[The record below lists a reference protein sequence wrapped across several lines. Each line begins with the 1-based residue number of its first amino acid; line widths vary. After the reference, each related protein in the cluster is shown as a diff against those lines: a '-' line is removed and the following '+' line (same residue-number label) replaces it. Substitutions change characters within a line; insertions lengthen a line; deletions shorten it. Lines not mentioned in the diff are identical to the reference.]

1 MRRGWVSRS
10 QQRPLTG
17 EVSVPGDKSI
27 THRALILAGLARG
40 RCLIAAPN
48 TGEDV
53 ARTASMLR
61 SLGVECSLDPD
72 KAQAQVQG
80 CGVRGLEEPT
90 SVLDAGNSG
99 TSLRLMTGVCAGIE
113 GLSVLTG
120 DDSLR
125 RRPMLR
131 VVAPLRQMGAR
142 VDGRDHGNLAPLA
155 VRGGA
160 LSGIDIELSVASAQ
174 VKSALLLAGLSAE
187 GTTTVREPGPSR
199 DHTERMLSALDV
211 PVRVGEGSVAID
223 GGHEVPAFRAVV
235 PGDISSAMFL
245 IVAASIVPGSD
256 LTITGVGLNPTRTAA
271 LEVLRSMGADLEE
284 TVEREELGEPIGNV
298 RVRHSELMG
307 AELPAALVPGL
318 IDEIPALAIAAS
330 QAEGPTV
337 FSGVGELRVKE
348 SDRIEAIAD
357 GLAAL
362 GGRVDVSDDGFTVHG
377 PVALGGGTVDSQGD
391 HRIAMSFAVAGLTTG
406 EKVRV
411 GRWSCVDTSFPEFL
425 EVLGEATRKK

>member
-1 MRRGWVSRS
+1 M
-10 QQRPLTG
+10 QRPLTG

-27 THRALILAGLARG
+27 SHRALILGALARG
-40 RCLIAAPN
+40 SCLIAAPN

-53 ARTASMLR
+53 AATAAMLR
-61 SLGVECSLDPD
+61 GLGADCVLDPG
-72 KAQAQVQG
+72 KAQAQVEG
-80 CGVRGLEEPT
+80 SGLNGLHEPDV
-90 SVLDAGNSG
+90 VLDAGNSG

-113 GLSVLTG
+113 GLSVLSG

-142 VDGRDHGNLAPLA
+142 VDGRDHGNLAPLV

-160 LSGIDIELSVASAQ
+160 LTGIDIELSVASAQ
-174 VKSALLLAGLSAE
+174 VKSALLLAGLFAD

-199 DHTERMLSALDV
+199 DHTERMLAALGV
-211 PVRVGEGSVAID
+211 PLRLGDGSVAID
-223 GGHEVPAFRAVV
+223 GGHEVPAFRTVI

-271 LEVLRSMGADLEE
+271 LEMLRSMGADLQV
-284 TVEREELGEPIGNV
+284 TIEREELGEPIGSV
-298 RVRHSELMG
+298 RVRYSELRG
-307 AELPAALVPGL
+307 VELPEASVPAL
-318 IDEIPALAIAAS
+318 IDEIPALAIAAT
-330 QAEGPTV
+330 QADGATV

-348 SDRIEAIAD
+348 SDRIEAIAA
-357 GLAAL
+357 GLSAL

-377 PVALGGGTVDSQGD
+377 PVALGGGVVDSKGD
-391 HRIAMSFAVAGLTTG
+391 HRIAMSFAVAGLVSS

-411 GRWSCVDTSFPEFL
+411 ERWSCVDTSFPEFL
-425 EVLGEATRKK
+425 DVLGEATRKK